1 MNYVKIIVAV
11 RPKACIDFNCI
22 TLWSLFTLPARLM
35 DLSNYDNEINIITE
49 KYAIPSIK
57 YQVNLNMV
65 SMLI

>member
-1 MNYVKIIVAV
+1 
-11 RPKACIDFNCI
+11 
-22 TLWSLFTLPARLM
+22 M

-65 SMLI
+65 SMLIWMLTDKVDVVYYLCVINIVHNEWN